1 MIKAYK
7 YISQKTKNPKSPAKP
22 PCAHRSQWYQ
32 LESTNREDSEFFERP
47 MSGSMKELSP
57 AIYTEKCSLC
67 REQKHNARVYRVK
80 LIAGLTL
87 PFTLSTLDLT
97 IVATATSTISS
108 HFNQF
113 DELNWII
120 TAFSLTSTTFI
131 PIFGQ
136 LADVFGRHIVLQT
149 ALFLMLIGSV
159 LCAAAQTWGML
170 LLGRA
175 LQGVGSAG
183 LTNLIMII
191 LADKVSLKENARNKS
206 LFTVFGGVGY
216 AVGPVI
222 GGYLTDSNWRYCFV
236 VPIPIA
242 VLSHLMIFVLLRNDL
257 VEGTMFRKGSRW
269 SSILPALA
277 TIDLGGSI
285 LFIFGVGLII
295 LATTWGGATY
305 SWSSSQVL
313 APLIVGGI
321 CFIAFFVYEYLLE
334 SGKSFA
340 RIFPKHVAMLPY
352 SLFERTDTIWLAIVN
367 FSTGVVSYSI
377 FYFISIYYILVA
389 GYSTSKAGL
398 ELLYYIPGLG
408 AGVYL
413 AIYLCNGFPRQT
425 FFPLLLGAVLS
436 TVGISVVAYAI
447 SAQKTSLL
455 SGMIVIT
462 GAGVG
467 LRLMPSSLH
476 TVGIWPERIAPAM
489 SLMQVSLPFGG
500 TLGLTIMTS
509 VFNNKFGRSSAIT
522 GLEGTGSSLNV
533 HDTNSLAFLDNLPV
547 AVQGSVHMAAKNAIM
562 WAFISIIPITGLSLL
577 TTVVIMG
584 NVWVNVRAKND
595 GDNARGDDGEDGRSE
610 VIHVPYLWAL
620 AKGTIN
626 THKRIS
632 KPISS
637 NTAITIPPTNT
648 TP

>member
-7 YISQKTKNPKSPAKP
+7 YISQKTKDSKSLAPKPL
-22 PCAHRSQWYQ
+22 CAHRSQWYQ
-32 LESTNREDSEFFERP
+32 LESRNREDSESLGRP
-47 MSGSMKELSP
+47 RSGSTKELSP
-57 AIYTEKCSLC
+57 TTDIEECRLC
-67 REQKHNARVYRVK
+67 KEQKHNARVYRVK

-97 IVATATSTISS
+97 IVATATSTIAS

-136 LADVFGRHIVLQT
+136 LADVFGRHIILQT

-175 LQGVGSAG
+175 LQGIGSAG
-183 LTNLIMII
+183 LNNIIMIV

-206 LFTVFGGVGY
+206 LFTIFGGVGY

-242 VLSHLMIFVLLRNDL
+242 VLSHIMIFVLLRNDL
-257 VEGTMFRKGSRW
+257 VEGTMFKKGSRW

-277 TIDLGGSI
+277 TIDLGGSV

-305 SWSSSQVL
+305 PWSSPQVL
-313 APLIVGGI
+313 APLVIGAI

-334 SGKSFA
+334 PGKFFA
-340 RIFPKHVAMLPY
+340 RIFPRHVAMLPY
-352 SLFERTDTIWLAIVN
+352 SMFERRDTIWLAIVN
-367 FSTGVVSYSI
+367 FSTGVASYSI
-377 FYFISIYYILVA
+377 FYFVSIYYILVA
-389 GYSTSKAGL
+389 GYSASKAGL
-398 ELLYYIPGLG
+398 DLLYYIPGLG

-413 AIYLCNGFPRQT
+413 AIYFCNGFPRQT
-425 FFPLLLGAVLS
+425 FYPLLLGAVLS
-436 TVGISVVAYAI
+436 TVGLSVVAYAI

-455 SGMIVIT
+455 SGMVVIT

-533 HDTNSLAFLDNLPV
+533 HDTNSLAFLDNLPA
-547 AVQGSVHMAAKNAIM
+547 AVQDSVHMAAKDAIM
-562 WAFISIIPITGLSLL
+562 WAFISIIPIIGLSLI
-577 TTVVIMG
+577 TTTIMG

-595 GDNARGDDGEDGRSE
+595 GEHAGGNNTEDGRSE

-620 AKGTIN
+620 AKGTIT
-626 THKRIS
+626 THKRLS

-637 NTAITIPPTNT
+637 SSPPPLPLHHNTA
-648 TP
+648 

>member
-7 YISQKTKNPKSPAKP
+7 YISQKTKDSKSLAPKPL
-22 PCAHRSQWYQ
+22 CAHRSQWYQ
-32 LESTNREDSEFFERP
+32 LESRNREDSESLGRP
-47 MSGSMKELSP
+47 RSGSTKELSP
-57 AIYTEKCSLC
+57 VTDIEKCGLC
-67 REQKHNARVYRVK
+67 KEQKHNARVYRVK

-97 IVATATSTISS
+97 IVATATSTIAS

-136 LADVFGRHIVLQT
+136 LADVFGRHIILQT

-175 LQGVGSAG
+175 LQGIGSAG
-183 LTNLIMII
+183 LNNIIMIV

-206 LFTVFGGVGY
+206 LFTIFGGVGY

-242 VLSHLMIFVLLRNDL
+242 VLSHIMIFVLLRNDL
-257 VEGTMFRKGSRW
+257 VDGTMFKKGSRW

-277 TIDLGGSI
+277 TIDLGGSV

-305 SWSSSQVL
+305 PWSSPQVL
-313 APLIVGGI
+313 APLIIGAI

-334 SGKSFA
+334 PGKLFA

-352 SLFERTDTIWLAIVN
+352 SLFERRDTIWLAIVN
-367 FSTGVVSYSI
+367 FSTGVASYSI
-377 FYFISIYYILVA
+377 FYFVSIYYILVA
-389 GYSTSKAGL
+389 GYSPSKAGL
-398 ELLYYIPGLG
+398 DLLYYIPGLG
-408 AGVYL
+408 A
-413 AIYLCNGFPRQT
+413 IYFCNGFPRQT

-436 TVGISVVAYAI
+436 TVGLSVVAYAI

-455 SGMIVIT
+455 SGMVVIT

-533 HDTNSLAFLDNLPV
+533 HDTNSLAFLDNLPA
-547 AVQGSVHMAAKNAIM
+547 AVQDSVHMVAKDAIM
-562 WAFISIIPITGLSLL
+562 WAFISIIPIIGLSLI
-577 TTVVIMG
+577 TTTIMG
-584 NVWVNVRAKND
+584 NVWVNVRAKED
-595 GDNARGDDGEDGRSE
+595 GEHTGGNNIEDGRSE

-620 AKGTIN
+620 AKGTIT

-637 NTAITIPPTNT
+637 PPPHPQPTLHHNT
-648 TP
+648 T